1 MSQWTLEKEKLKV
14 YFKLKQVRMEATG
27 SKIETGKIKL
37 ILCLTVLSYK
47 ERSLKINYLS
57 KRRSRKEFSIWL

>member
-14 YFKLKQVRMEATG
+14 YFKLKQVRMEAIG
-27 SKIETGKIKL
+27 SKIETGKIKQMPCL
-37 ILCLTVLSYK
+37 IVLSYK
-47 ERSLKINYLS
+47 ERNSKINYLS